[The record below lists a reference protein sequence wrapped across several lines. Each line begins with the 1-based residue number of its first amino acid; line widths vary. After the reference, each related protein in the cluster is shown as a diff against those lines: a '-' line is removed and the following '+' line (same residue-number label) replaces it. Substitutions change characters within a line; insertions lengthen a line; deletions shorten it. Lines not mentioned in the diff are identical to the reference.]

1 MDEDTGVFSLFFCST
16 GPDSCFWEFHPSSVT
31 LVVFVFF
38 LILIFV
44 NPYVCKSKNICFML
58 TYVGKFQILLIIDN
72 QETTTKSMFRGVL
85 LKELSKYGMFIF
97 LHTYP
102 LLTVYECQTQSCQV
116 NQNGFL
122 ALLHF
127 SLIC

>member
-1 MDEDTGVFSLFFCST
+1 
-16 GPDSCFWEFHPSSVT
+16 
-31 LVVFVFF
+31 
-38 LILIFV
+38 
-44 NPYVCKSKNICFML
+44 ML

-97 LHTYP
+97 LRTYP

-122 ALLHF
+122 ALLRF